1 LNPNYFFRE
10 FNSMTST
17 SHLAMHREHA
27 QWRADSDLWRD
38 DVAIWEQE
46 IDDAIHQLPEVEAA
60 LRRHG
65 EMLRTHAASVRLYDQ
80 DPAKHE
86 HLLADY
92 ERGQAPEALIELAQ
106 SHQRAAK
113 QHEHLCENHTG
124 FKNRQHRLMTKWRQL
139 FVALAHTK
147 VGVPQAPAK

>member
-1 LNPNYFFRE
+1 MANP
-10 FNSMTST
+10 
-17 SHLAMHREHA
+17 SHLGMHQDHA
-27 QWRADSDLWRD
+27 QWRADSNLWRD
-38 DVAIWEQE
+38 ELAIWEQE
-46 IDDAIHQLPEVEAA
+46 IDDAIRQLPELEAA
-60 LRRHG
+60 LRRHD

-106 SHQRAAK
+106 AHQRAGE
-113 QHEHLCENHTG
+113 QHDQLCKNHTG

-139 FVALAHTK
+139 FIALAHTK
-147 VGVPQAPAK
+147 VNVPKVTAK